1 MTVPPKG
8 FAHTA
13 AEERR
18 SAVECRELALAAMR
32 DGNPATAAYWNQMAD
47 LAEAQAVRIEKM
59 EATLDEQTE
68 RRNG

>member
-18 SAVECRELALAAMR
+18 TAEECRELALAAMR
-32 DGNPATAAYWNQMAD
+32 DGNPATAAHWNQMA
-47 LAEAQAVRIEKM
+47 EAQITRIKKM
-59 EATLDEQTE
+59 EATDEQIE